1 MKKEEFVDLL
11 GHAIHA
17 YHEEGITGLM
27 NNKTDLI
34 LCCKELDFQDN
45 TLREM
50 LWQDGKNVEDNRL
63 WGYYCQFHWDV
74 DSLIVAL
81 EEQEDKVDYWID
93 DVIELW
99 EMLKNSVTA
108 SEDGLDLGF
117 DWID

>member
-1 MKKEEFVDLL
+1 MNKEEFVDLL

-34 LCCKELDFQDN
+34 LCCKELAFQDN

-50 LWQDGKNVEDNRL
+50 LWQDGKNEEDNRL
-63 WGYYCQFHWDV
+63 WGYYCQFHWDLN
-74 DSLIVAL
+74 SLIVAL
-81 EEQEDKVDYWID
+81 EEQEDKVDDWID
-93 DVIELW
+93 AVIELW